1 MENTDQAMWT
11 APRPEPGTAT
21 MGRGG
26 APGRMRHTVCVCVYH
41 CACVSRYSATT
52 ISSNV
57 IIQNSSLVVTT
68 MSDEITGHKA
78 KVQLTLEQATKAQR
92 GSRGIALLFL

>member
-26 APGRMRHTVCVCVYH
+26 APGIMKHCTCVC
-41 CACVSRYSATT
+41 ACIIVRACHDAVPPTSAVMFT
-52 ISSNV
+52 
-57 IIQNSSLVVTT
+57 QNSSLVVTT
-68 MSDEITGHKA
+68 LSDEIIGHKI
-78 KVQLTLEQATKAQR
+78 KVKVTLEQATKAQR
-92 GSRGIALLFL
+92 GRRGIAILFL